1 MISACPITALHDALL
16 LLQSGR
22 AGMAQLVL
30 EGAVDAVSTEMGT
43 VAWQAYC
50 AGYAAGQRD
59 AQQKPR
65 QAPRKPSRLDRFRAA
80 LADPERRALVK
91 ATLRMDDP
99 ILERI
104 AAGRAGLSSDLWRR
118 LRDALA

>member
-1 MISACPITALHDALL
+1 MIRSCPIAALHDALL

-22 AGMAQLVL
+22 PGMAQLVL

-43 VAWQAYC
+43 AAWQAYC

-65 QAPRKPSRLDRFRAA
+65 QAPRKPSRLDQLKAA
-80 LADPERRALVK
+80 LADPERRALVR
-91 ATLRMDDP
+91 ATLHMDDQV
-99 ILERI
+99 LDRI

-118 LRDALA
+118 LREALA